1 VQRRKAK
8 YCCGENFIMLAHEK
22 KKYRDTGGRIF
33 TEHPKHWPVSY
44 EQPNIK
50 WFPASNRLIGLVRA
64 NLDKFVLP
72 PAIVRK
78 AAWRE

>member
-1 VQRRKAK
+1 MEWN
-8 YCCGENFIMLAHEK
+8 GENFIMLAHEK
-22 KKYRDTGGRIF
+22 NKYRNAGGSIF
-33 TEHPKHWPVSY
+33 TEQSKRWPVNY

>member
-1 VQRRKAK
+1 
-8 YCCGENFIMLAHEK
+8 MLAHEK
-22 KKYRDTGGRIF
+22 KNCRNTQAGSFGEQSKR
-33 TEHPKHWPVSY
+33 WPVSY